1 MRMPIGASSWSFTEE
16 DFSALTQVL
25 QRFLFDSNAR
35 CALLVDRS
43 GQLVTFAGDRPTF
56 DVTAFATLTAADFSA
71 NDQLARLIGESE
83 FNTLFHQGDKE
94 SMLLADVARRVIL
107 VALFDN
113 RTTLGLVRLKMR
125 GIVDELGR
133 LIERSLQRSQASNPT
148 RQPLLGDVDDEIDRL
163 FQ

>member
-1 MRMPIGASSWSFTEE
+1 MPIGASTWSFTEE
-16 DFSALTQVL
+16 DFTALTQVL

-43 GQLVTFAGDRPTF
+43 GQLVTFAGDRPAF

-71 NDQLARLIGESE
+71 NDQLARLIGESD
-83 FNTLFHQGDKE
+83 FNTLFHQGEKE

-125 GIVDELGR
+125 AIVDDIGR
-133 LIERSLQRSQASNPT
+133 LVERSLQRSHPGSASRP
-148 RQPLLGDVDDEIDRL
+148 PLLADVDDEIDRL

>member
-16 DFSALTQVL
+16 DFTALTQVL

-71 NDQLARLIGESE
+71 NDQLARLIGESD
-83 FNTLFHQGDKE
+83 FNTLFHQGEKE

-125 GIVDELGR
+125 AIVDEVGR
-133 LIERSLQRSQASNPT
+133 LVERSLQRSQSANPQ
-148 RQPLLGDVDDEIDRL
+148 RQPLLADVDDEIDRL

>member
-71 NDQLARLIGESE
+71 NDQLARLIGESD